1 MLLDLLLQ
9 FRMQSKKKK
18 NYRFRI
24 WKKKKT
30 LKRWG
35 NTLVKTKKQPV
46 NSKLYKRNCSKY
58 SLIKKKT
65 SAILSLWWY
74 FGENLNLT
82 YNKSCAIIV
91 DKILHH
97 FSSEITKL
105 FIYLIKICLLFIIHL
120 FFIFILFVN
129 VYKI

>member
-18 NYRFRI
+18 IIDLGYE
-24 WKKKKT
+24 KKKT

-65 SAILSLWWY
+65 SAILSL
-74 FGENLNLT
+74 
-82 YNKSCAIIV
+82 
-91 DKILHH
+91 
-97 FSSEITKL
+97 
-105 FIYLIKICLLFIIHL
+105 
-120 FFIFILFVN
+120 
-129 VYKI
+129 

>member
-9 FRMQSKKKK
+9 FRMQSKKK
-18 NYRFRI
+18 NIIDLGYE
-24 WKKKKT
+24 KKKKT

-65 SAILSLWWY
+65 SAILSL
-74 FGENLNLT
+74 
-82 YNKSCAIIV
+82 
-91 DKILHH
+91 
-97 FSSEITKL
+97 
-105 FIYLIKICLLFIIHL
+105 
-120 FFIFILFVN
+120 
-129 VYKI
+129 